1 MARAGRKDRGL
12 LAKKDSTGRTVWYVR
27 LYHEG
32 RAREFGSFKTKTQA
46 REFYEKAK
54 SEQKTGPFF
63 PERYQLGR
71 CALIEELLVH
81 NAETT
86 TVTNKATEKYYMT
99 WRTNRLSGLRLNQ
112 VTPAVI
118 EEAQRYLVAQQY
130 APQTVVH
137 YLKALRHVLN
147 KGVRDGK
154 LDRNPFAQ
162 VQMVRVRNGKTRFLT
177 TEEEMRLLEQ
187 LGPNYGPWARLA
199 ILTGLRLGEQ
209 IKLQWVDVDF
219 TIGMIALP
227 ETNAGKV
234 NTPH

>member
-12 LAKKDSTGRTVWYVR
+12 LAKKDSIGRTVWYVR

-32 RAREFGSFKTKTQA
+32 RA

-162 VQMVRVRNGKTRFLT
+162 
-177 TEEEMRLLEQ
+177 
-187 LGPNYGPWARLA
+187 GPN
-199 ILTGLRLGEQ
+199 GEGTEWQ
-209 IKLQWVDVDF
+209 DAVSD
-219 TIGMIALP
+219 
-227 ETNAGKV
+227 
-234 NTPH
+234 H